1 MSIGDRVDQAV
12 QAAKD
17 AVNSLRDQLAA
28 KAAEVGPEIN
38 AAVDAVQAKIDE
50 IQAAVAERGNQAG
63 QQPATQQPAG
73 GVSGGTQP
81 PA

>member
-50 IQAAVAERGNQAG
+50 IQAAVAERGQDT
-63 QQPATQQPAG
+63 ATQQPAG